1 MDNFDKL
8 ASFTPQAT
16 QRVTQHGDVA
26 GLGNF
31 LSGGSIKANREIE
44 KMNLQHQNNFQ
55 LAKWQAQWN
64 KAMDDTKAQRHA
76 LDLQKAGINPIL
88 AHGQTLQ
95 NVPSGASA
103 GSAGVGSD
111 STADGASG
119 KLKKAIKLLAAL
131 VLKSFGGN

>member
-1 MDNFDKL
+1 MNNFDKL

-16 QRVTQHGDVA
+16 QRVTAHGDVA
-26 GLGNF
+26 GIGNL
-31 LSGGSIKANREIE
+31 LSGGVIKANREIE
-44 KMNLQHQNNFQ
+44 KMNLQHKNNFQ
-55 LAKWQAQWN
+55 LAQWQAQWN

-95 NVPSGASA
+95 NAPSGASA
-103 GSAGVGSD
+103 GSAGAVDTS
-111 STADGASG
+111 ADGASG

>member
-16 QRVTQHGDVA
+16 QRVTTHGDVA

-55 LAKWQAQWN
+55 LAQWQAAWN
-64 KAMDDTKAQRHA
+64 KQMDDTKAQRHI

-95 NVPSGASA
+95 NAPSGIKCSA
-103 GSAGVGSD
+103 E
-111 STADGASG
+111 
-119 KLKKAIKLLAAL
+119 
-131 VLKSFGGN
+131 